1 MIIILKQISV
11 DAGVQRV
18 LWLYQV
24 QQMIVFWIPRSWRS
38 VQLGL
43 RTRPSLQV
51 CIELV
56 RLPMWEHCCSCK
68 ILLQLQSLKIKYC
81 RSRSRSR
88 IKAAANKPELGDQDH
103 PHPSWL
109 SWHMT
114 VWDEHGSS
122 QGATPLQHA
131 CNAMNAT
138 GDLGLLTTHTHPCCS
153 VLSPGPS
160 WSADPMTHHPSSTD
174 TLLVLY
180 CTTTVDVSCKRM
192 ECFHKRRHAGSD

>member
-1 MIIILKQISV
+1 M
-11 DAGVQRV
+11 
-18 LWLYQV
+18 
-24 QQMIVFWIPRSWRS
+24 
-38 VQLGL
+38 
-43 RTRPSLQV
+43 QV
-51 CIELV
+51 CNVFCGCTRSSRWSFSESLDHDV
-56 RLPMWEHCCSCK
+56 QSNWDFGQDHHCKSA
-68 ILLQLQSLKIKYC
+68 L
-81 RSRSRSR
+81 
-88 IKAAANKPELGDQDH
+88 ELGDQDH

-192 ECFHKRRHAGSD
+192 ECFHERRHAGSD